1 MHRSH
6 FDWEKAELRHQNGTV
21 EQRIFTPLK
30 KMIALRKELSAF
42 ADFDN
47 RHLLTLDNPNLLA
60 FSRTDPLNSRN
71 KVLVIGNFN
80 FEAQTFKLSELKQ
93 QGFFMHES
101 MKDLYSGLNLQAEND
116 NLTIPPLS
124 FYWLID

>member
-1 MHRSH
+1 
-6 FDWEKAELRHQNGTV
+6 
-21 EQRIFTPLK
+21 
-30 KMIALRKELSAF
+30 MIALRKELCAF

-47 RHLLTLDNPNLLA
+47 RHLLTLDNPYVLA

-80 FEAQTFKLSELKQ
+80 FEAQAIKLSELKQ

-101 MKDLYSGLNLQAEND
+101 MKDLYSGLSLQAEND